1 MHDGPPGFTQFDISA
16 NSIAAAA
23 TGPAPSGDLAET
35 NRLLRDMVA
44 LQGKSCELLG
54 ELLNQVSLQQRQRM
68 AELKSWKEA
77 NPELAASCRQAAE
90 SLAKVHTEFLAG
102 IARDA
107 AENAEDFAD
116 SEYALGEFIDR
127 YGPRLAHF
135 NGVLQLFAQLGAPLP
150 AGENQ
155 TGR

>member
-1 MHDGPPGFTQFDISA
+1 MPEGPPVFTQLDISA
-16 NSIAAAA
+16 SSVASGSN
-23 TGPAPSGDLAET
+23 PALNADPNET
-35 NRLLRDMVA
+35 NRLLRDMIA
-44 LQGKSCELLG
+44 LQMKSCELLA
-54 ELLNQVSLQQRQRM
+54 ELVNQVSLQQRQRV
-68 AELKSWKEA
+68 AELKAWKEA

-90 SLAKVHTEFLAG
+90 SLSKVHTEFLAG

-107 AENAEDFAD
+107 AENAEDFTD

-150 AGENQ
+150 QSGPATNG
-155 TGR
+155 

>member
-1 MHDGPPGFTQFDISA
+1 MHEGPPVFTQFEISA
-16 NSIAAAA
+16 SSVASGSN
-23 TGPAPSGDLAET
+23 PALNADPNET
-35 NRLLRDMVA
+35 NRLLRDMIA
-44 LQGKSCELLG
+44 LQMKSCELLA
-54 ELLNQVSLQQRQRM
+54 ELVNQVSLQQRQRV
-68 AELKSWKEA
+68 AELKAWKEA
-77 NPELAASCRQAAE
+77 NPELAKSCRQAAE
-90 SLAKVHTEFLAG
+90 SLSKVHTEFLAS

-150 AGENQ
+150 Q
-155 TGR
+155 TGPANQ